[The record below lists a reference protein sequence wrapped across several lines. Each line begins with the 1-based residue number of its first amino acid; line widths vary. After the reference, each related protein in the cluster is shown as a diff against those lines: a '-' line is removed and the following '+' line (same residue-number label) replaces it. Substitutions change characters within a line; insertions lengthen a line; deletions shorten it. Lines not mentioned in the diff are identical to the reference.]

1 MPAESPNTSA
11 NPYAAPKANLEA
23 AAPADEDGQ
32 PAFFPVSLLKL
43 ALMSMCTGGL
53 YEIYW
58 GYKNWKCA
66 NHLFRKDYSAGI
78 RGFFLPITSFAL
90 FKHVNEYSTAKGVP
104 LPGGAH
110 GMAAL
115 FLILS
120 VMWRLPDPYWLI
132 SWFAVVPLLVVQR
145 VVNEVN
151 AKVAPDAD
159 RNARFGAWNVVAL
172 LLGGAIL
179 ALAVIGMFLPPPQPH
194 G

>member
-1 MPAESPNTSA
+1 MPAELPNTAA

-23 AAPADEDGQ
+23 VAPADEDGQ
-32 PAFFPVSLLKL
+32 PAFFPVSPLKL
-43 ALMSMCTGGL
+43 ALMSVCTGGL

-90 FKHVNEYSTAKGVP
+90 FKHINEYSTAKGVP
-104 LPGGAH
+104 LPGGAN

-120 VMWRLPDPYWLI
+120 IMWRMPDPYWII

-151 AKVAPDAD
+151 EKVAPDAD
-159 RNARFGAWNVVAL
+159 RNSRFSAWNIVAVL
-172 LLGGAIL
+172 FGGAFLVL
-179 ALAVIGMFLPPPQPH
+179 ALIGLFLAPQPQ